1 MRTVTLMGL
10 CLNVTEGLQFK
21 KLIQLEESKMNT
33 NHLTYEATVLQSM
46 PLFYSVSNNVYEVTQ
61 IIADYKDKNIK
72 NSSLHN

>member
-1 MRTVTLMGL
+1 
-10 CLNVTEGLQFK
+10 
-21 KLIQLEESKMNT
+21 MNT